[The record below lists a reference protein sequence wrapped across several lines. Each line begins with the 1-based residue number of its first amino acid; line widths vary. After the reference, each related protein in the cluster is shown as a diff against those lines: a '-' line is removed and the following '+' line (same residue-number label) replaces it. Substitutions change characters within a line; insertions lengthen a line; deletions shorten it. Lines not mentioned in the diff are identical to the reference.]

1 MPFFDRLP
9 DNTNKAYFSASSLAI
24 PIALASFLILMSFSN
39 FLLFHTLAEFFAIT
53 IGILAC
59 VVAWN
64 MYPFT
69 RNNYL
74 MYLGGG
80 YFWIALLDLLHLLS
94 YEGMGVIPDG
104 GANMGVQFWI
114 GTRYMEA
121 LLLLSAPWF
130 LNHSFSRAR
139 SFILFGVAASAI
151 VLLIYLKIF
160 PEGFIPG
167 KGLTTFKIYS
177 EYIIIFLLALSIYYL
192 YVQRKF
198 LEHRIVNVLIVS
210 IVLTMCAEL
219 AFTFYV
225 SVYGISNLVGHIF
238 KLFSFWLI
246 FQAIIR
252 TTLQEPFLV
261 MTRGATTHDAI
272 PDAVIVVDEKGI
284 IHEAN
289 YSARVLAA
297 EDDLIGKNNHE
308 IFHPK
313 NMEINNCL
321 ICQSI
326 FNNAELRGLEL
337 EIDGKGKWFDF
348 SLSHIKGAS
357 NLDGT
362 VEVIRDVSDKKLSE
376 EKIDELNILK
386 NSIVENLPSMLF
398 VKDAKDHHYVEWN
411 KAAEELTGVLKEEIL
426 GKTDFDFWPKEEAQF
441 FIDKDN
447 EVIKNRKLF
456 DVPEEIITSKFKGVR
471 TLHTIKIPIFDKTGA
486 VKYLLGL
493 SEDITDK
500 LKTEEMLSRSQKMDA
515 VGQMSGG
522 IAHDFNNQ
530 LGVILGYVELLS
542 DKGFP
547 ATEKNWLE
555 TIRVA
560 AQRCADLTQQLLIF
574 SRNGEVDKNV
584 IDVNSIIS
592 EMEIMIQRSLTPAV
606 KVDYFLADNLWKTEV
621 NPGGFKDA
629 VLNLVLNAHDAM
641 PEGGSLTIETSNI
654 ILNKNNAVAFTNIS
668 EGEYIEVMVSDTG
681 QGMTQEVYD
690 HVFEPFF
697 TTKDVGRGTGLGLS
711 MVYGFVHRYGGDILL
726 ESKLGVGA
734 TFRIYL
740 PRSVDVSSKDSITSQ
755 EEKDFPRG
763 KENILVVD
771 DEESLLNYAEELLKC
786 WGYTV
791 YCANNADAALSMLEN
806 NSIDLLFSDV
816 VMPGGMNG
824 YELAVKACDADAK
837 LKVLITSGF
846 ADKVAGNEKYA
857 KYGFDLVS
865 KPYSRVELAEKLR
878 QLLDE

>member
-1 MPFFDRLP
+1 MVF
-9 DNTNKAYFSASSLAI
+9 N
-24 PIALASFLILMSFSN
+24 SFVYR
-39 FLLFHTLAEFFAIT
+39 T
-53 IGILAC
+53 
-59 VVAWN
+59 
-64 MYPFT
+64 
-69 RNNYL
+69 
-74 MYLGGG
+74 
-80 YFWIALLDLLHLLS
+80 
-94 YEGMGVIPDG
+94 
-104 GANMGVQFWI
+104 
-114 GTRYMEA
+114 
-121 LLLLSAPWF
+121 
-130 LNHSFSRAR
+130 R
-139 SFILFGVAASAI
+139 SFILFGIAASAI

-167 KGLTTFKIYS
+167 KGLTFFKVYS
-177 EYIIIFLLALSIYYL
+177 EYVIIILLAFSIYYL
-192 YVQRKF
+192 YLQRKF

-210 IVLTMCAEL
+210 VVLTMCAEL

-225 SVYGISNLVGHIF
+225 SVYGLSNIIGHIF

-362 VEVIRDVSDKKLSE
+362 VEVIRDISDKKLSE

-398 VKDAKDHHYVEWN
+398 VKDVKDVKDAKDAKDHYYVEWN
-411 KAAEELTGVLKEEIL
+411 KAAEELTGVIKEEIL
-426 GKTDFDFWPKEEAQF
+426 GKTDFDFWPKDEAQF

-456 DVPEEIITSKFKGVR
+456 DVPEEIITSKYKGVR
-471 TLHTIKIPIFDKTGA
+471 TLHTIKIPIFDKTGVA
-486 VKYLLGL
+486 KYLLGL

-530 LGVILGYVELLS
+530 LGIILGYVEL
-542 DKGFP
+542 
-547 ATEKNWLE
+547 
-555 TIRVA
+555 
-560 AQRCADLTQQLLIF
+560 
-574 SRNGEVDKNV
+574 
-584 IDVNSIIS
+584 
-592 EMEIMIQRSLTPAV
+592 
-606 KVDYFLADNLWKTEV
+606 NL
-621 NPGGFKDA
+621 
-629 VLNLVLNAHDAM
+629 H
-641 PEGGSLTIETSNI
+641 
-654 ILNKNNAVAFTNIS
+654 NN
-668 EGEYIEVMVSDTG
+668 Y
-681 QGMTQEVYD
+681 
-690 HVFEPFF
+690 
-697 TTKDVGRGTGLGLS
+697 
-711 MVYGFVHRYGGDILL
+711 
-726 ESKLGVGA
+726 
-734 TFRIYL
+734 
-740 PRSVDVSSKDSITSQ
+740 
-755 EEKDFPRG
+755 
-763 KENILVVD
+763 
-771 DEESLLNYAEELLKC
+771 
-786 WGYTV
+786 
-791 YCANNADAALSMLEN
+791 
-806 NSIDLLFSDV
+806 
-816 VMPGGMNG
+816 
-824 YELAVKACDADAK
+824 
-837 LKVLITSGF
+837 
-846 ADKVAGNEKYA
+846 
-857 KYGFDLVS
+857 
-865 KPYSRVELAEKLR
+865 
-878 QLLDE
+878 

>member
-130 LNHSFSRAR
+130 LNHSFSRTR